1 MDAFR
6 THQDVVD
13 NYREYLKSFIKIA
26 DGRINNEVE
35 KAFQS
40 DGFIPMPL
48 VQFNPAFERG
58 ESLSDLVASNQVHP
72 YLEKAIGNYKLC
84 RHQIEAL
91 KIGLSNQGLLL
102 HMNFN

>member
-48 VQFNPAFERG
+48 VKFNPAFERG

-72 YLEKAIGNYKLC
+72 YLEEAIGNYKLC